1 MARGASMRIG
11 LIGCGN
17 VGVNAHIPAVQANE
31 GMTIV
36 AAADPTPERLQAAAT
51 AAGLGAGDLHADWH
65 ELLARQDVEAV
76 IVATPQRF
84 RPEIAIAAATAG
96 KHILAE
102 KPLAL
107 TPAEAQAMIGAA
119 GANGV
124 TLATVH
130 NYHFMPVYSDIKEV
144 LDSGEIG
151 QPEIAVL
158 NYLGVEDRPGAAAY
172 NPRWRHRAAD
182 SGGGVL
188 MDMMHV
194 VYLANWFMGGPPLA
208 VSAWVDKRLEGDGD
222 VEDMALVRYVYA
234 NGQALVNMA
243 WGVGPGGVEIG
254 GTQGRVVM
262 TNTDFGTHPFVPAA
276 RLDVVADSGSRSW
289 TPRDAVA
296 YGMAG
301 IAGDFRDA
309 VAANVEPVASGE
321 SGLRVLDAVLGAYVS
336 AALGAEVSLP
346 LPHDHPVYSRGSA
359 GIADLDLPTTSPVL
373 CRGLFG
379 AGRVPA

>member
-1 MARGASMRIG
+1 MRIG

-31 GMTIV
+31 AMTIV

-51 AAGLGAGDLHADWH
+51 AAGLGVDDLYADWR
-65 ELLARQDVEAV
+65 ELLARQDIKAV

-84 RPEIAIAAATAG
+84 RPEIVLAAATAG

-107 TPAEAQAMIGAA
+107 TPADAQAMIDAA
-119 GANGV
+119 REHGV

-130 NYHFMPVYSDIKEV
+130 NYHFMPVYRDIKEV

-172 NPRWRHRAAD
+172 SPRWRHRAAD

-188 MDMMHV
+188 MDMLHV
-194 VYLANWFMGGPPLA
+194 VYLANWFMDGPPLA
-208 VSAWVDKRLEGDGD
+208 VSAWVDKRLEGEGD
-222 VEDMALVRYVYA
+222 VEDIALVRYVYE

-243 WGVGPGGVEIG
+243 WGVGPGGVEVG

-262 TNTDFGTHPFVPAA
+262 TNKDFGTHPFVPAA
-276 RLDVVADSGSRSW
+276 RLDVVSESGTRSW

-301 IAGDFRDA
+301 IAADFRDA

-336 AALGAEVSLP
+336 GALREEVTLP
-346 LPHDHPVYSRGSA
+346 LPDDHPVYRKGS
-359 GIADLDLPTTSPVL
+359 GGVADLDLPDASPVRP
-373 CRGLFG
+373 RGLFG
-379 AGRVPA
+379 VDRTPA

>member
-1 MARGASMRIG
+1 MRIG

-36 AAADPTPERLQAAAT
+36 AVADPTPERLQVAAD
-51 AAGLGAGDLHADWH
+51 AAGLEPGDLHADWQD
-65 ELLARQDVEAV
+65 LLVRDDVDAV

-84 RPEIAIAAATAG
+84 RPEVVIAAATAG
-96 KHILAE
+96 KHVLAE

-107 TPAEAQAMIGAA
+107 TPAEAQAMIDAA
-119 GANGV
+119 RANGV

-130 NYHFMPVYSDIKEV
+130 NYHFMPVYRDIKEV

-151 QPEIAVL
+151 QPEISVL

-172 NPRWRHRAAD
+172 SPGWRHRAAD

-188 MDMMHV
+188 MDMLHV

-208 VSAWVDKRLEGDGD
+208 VSAWVDKRLEGEGD
-222 VEDMALVRYVYA
+222 VEDIALVRYVYEH
-234 NGQALVNMA
+234 GQALVNMA
-243 WGVGPGGVEIG
+243 WGVGPGGIEIG
-254 GTQGRVVM
+254 GARGRVVM
-262 TNTDFGTHPFVPAA
+262 TNSDFGTHPFVPAA
-276 RLDVVADSGSRSW
+276 RLDVVAEWGSRSW
-289 TPRDAVA
+289 TPRDAIA

-301 IAGDFRDA
+301 IAANFRDA
-309 VAANVEPVASGE
+309 IAANLEPVASGE

-346 LPHDHPVYSRGSA
+346 LPRDHPVYTRGSA
-359 GIADLDLPTTSPVL
+359 GIADLDLPPTSPVL
-373 CRGLFG
+373 RRGLFG
-379 AGRVPA
+379 AGRAPA

>member
-1 MARGASMRIG
+1 MRIG

-36 AAADPTPERLQAAAT
+36 AVADPTPERLQVTAA
-51 AAGLGAGDLHADWH
+51 AAGLEPGDLHADWQD
-65 ELLARQDVEAV
+65 LLVRDDVDAV
-76 IVATPQRF
+76 IVSTPQRF
-84 RPEIAIAAATAG
+84 RPEVVIAAATAG
-96 KHILAE
+96 KHVLAE

-107 TPAEAQAMIGAA
+107 TPAEAQAMIDAA
-119 GANGV
+119 RANEV

-130 NYHFMPVYSDIKEV
+130 NYHFMPVYRDIKEV
-144 LDSGEIG
+144 LASGEIG

-158 NYLGVEDRPGAAAY
+158 NYLGVEDRPGVAAY
-172 NPRWRHRAAD
+172 SPRWRHRAAD

-188 MDMMHV
+188 MDMLHV

-208 VSAWVDKRLEGDGD
+208 VSAWVDKRLDGDGD
-222 VEDMALVRYVYA
+222 VEDVALVRYA
-234 NGQALVNMA
+234 SENGQALVNMA

-262 TNTDFGTHPFVPAA
+262 TNKDFGTHPFVPAA

-301 IAGDFRDA
+301 IAADFRDA
-309 VAANVEPVASGE
+309 VATNLEPVASGE

-336 AALGAEVSLP
+336 AALVSEVALP
-346 LPHDHPVYSRGSA
+346 LPTDHPVYTRGSA
-359 GIADLDLPTTSPVL
+359 GIADLDLPATSPVIR
-373 CRGLFG
+373 RGLFG
-379 AGRVPA
+379 AGQTRA

>member
-1 MARGASMRIG
+1 
-11 LIGCGN
+11 
-17 VGVNAHIPAVQANE
+17 
-31 GMTIV
+31 MTIV
-36 AAADPTPERLQAAAT
+36 DAADPTPERLQAAAA
-51 AAGLGAGDLHADWH
+51 AAGLGLDDLHAEWR
-65 ELLARQDVEAV
+65 ELLAREDIEAV
-76 IVATPQRF
+76 IVATPQRY
-84 RPEIAIAAATAG
+84 RPQIVIAAAQIG
-96 KHILAE
+96 KHVLAE

-107 TPAEAQAMIGAA
+107 TPADAQAMIDAA
-119 GANGV
+119 RANGV

-130 NYHFMPVYSDIKEV
+130 NYHFMPVYRDIKEV

-151 QPEIAVL
+151 QPEMAVL

-172 NPRWRHRAAD
+172 SPGWRHRAAD

-188 MDMMHV
+188 MDMLHV
-194 VYLANWFMGGPPLA
+194 VYLANWFMGGPPRA
-208 VSAWVDKRLEGDGD
+208 VTAWVDKRLEGEGD
-222 VEDMALVRYVYA
+222 VEDIALVRYVYA

-254 GTQGRVVM
+254 GARGRLVM
-262 TNTDFGTHPFVPAA
+262 TNKDFGTHPFVPAA
-276 RLDVVADSGSRSW
+276 RLDVVADSGTRSW
-289 TPRDAVA
+289 TPQEPVA

-301 IAGDFRDA
+301 IAADFRDA

-336 AALGAEVSLP
+336 AALGEEVSLP
-346 LPHDHPVYSRGSA
+346 LPHDHQVYSRGSA
-359 GIADLDLPTTSPVL
+359 GIADLDLPITSPVL

>member
-1 MARGASMRIG
+1 MRIG

-31 GMTIV
+31 GMTII

-51 AAGLGAGDLHADWH
+51 AAGLGVDDLYADWR

-84 RPEIAIAAATAG
+84 RPEIVIAAATAG

-107 TPAEAQAMIGAA
+107 TPADAQAMIDAA
-119 GANGV
+119 REHGV

-130 NYHFMPVYSDIKEV
+130 NYHFMPVYRDIKEV

-172 NPRWRHRAAD
+172 SPRWRHRAAD

-188 MDMMHV
+188 MDMLHV

-208 VSAWVDKRLEGDGD
+208 VSAWVDKRLEGEGD
-222 VEDMALVRYVYA
+222 VEDIALVRFVYE

-254 GTQGRVVM
+254 GTRGRVVM
-262 TNTDFGTHPFVPAA
+262 INKDFGTHPFVPAA
-276 RLDVVADSGSRSW
+276 RLDVVAESGSRSW
-289 TPRDAVA
+289 TPQDAVA

-309 VAANVEPVASGE
+309 VVANAEPVANGE

-336 AALGAEVSLP
+336 GALGEEVTLP
-346 LPHDHPVYSRGSA
+346 LPDDHPVYRRGSG
-359 GIADLDLPTTSPVL
+359 GIADLDVPDASPVRR
-373 CRGLFG
+373 RGLFG
-379 AGRVPA
+379 VDRTPA

>member
-1 MARGASMRIG
+1 MRIG

-17 VGVNAHIPAVQANE
+17 VGVNAHIPAVRANE

-36 AAADPTPERLQAAAT
+36 AAADPTPDRLHEAAAG
-51 AAGLGAGDLHADWH
+51 AGLGPNDLHADWR
-65 ELLARQDVEAV
+65 ELLTREGVEAV

-84 RPEIAIAAATAG
+84 RPEIVIAAATAG
-96 KHILAE
+96 KHVLAE

-107 TPAEAQAMIGAA
+107 TPADAQSMIDAA
-119 GANGV
+119 RASGV

-130 NYHFMPVYSDIKEV
+130 NYHFMPVYRDIKDV

-151 QPEIAVL
+151 QAEIAVL

-172 NPRWRHRAAD
+172 SPRWRHRAAD

-188 MDMMHV
+188 MDMLHV
-194 VYLANWFMGGPPLA
+194 IYLANWFMGGPPQA

-222 VEDMALVRYVYA
+222 VEDIALVRYAYA
-234 NGQALVNMA
+234 KGQALVNMA

-262 TNTDFGTHPFVPAA
+262 TNKDFGTHPFVPAA
-276 RLDVVADSGSRSW
+276 RLEVVSESGSRSW
-289 TPRDAVA
+289 TPQDAVA

-309 VAANVEPVASGE
+309 VTSNAEPVASGE

-336 AALGAEVSLP
+336 AALVAEVVLP
-346 LPHDHPVYSRGSA
+346 FPDDHPVYRKGSA
-359 GIADLDLPTTSPVL
+359 GIADLDLPDVSPVL
-373 CRGLFG
+373 RRGLFG
-379 AGRVPA
+379 VDQALA